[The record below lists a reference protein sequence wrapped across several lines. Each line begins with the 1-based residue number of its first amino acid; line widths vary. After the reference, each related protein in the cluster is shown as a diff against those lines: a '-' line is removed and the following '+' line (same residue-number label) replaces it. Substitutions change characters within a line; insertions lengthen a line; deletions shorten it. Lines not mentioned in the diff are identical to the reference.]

1 ANTSGGDIV
10 GGTYGFLF
18 TSGPLSNPWLNKWG
32 GVTSWT
38 LNIPNN
44 VFIGPFVSDNFCTFS
59 NGKYYT
65 VNWWDQGYVNTK
77 ACIMETSAPP
87 VAILT
92 VSHGTVCAAAPVTV
106 TFTLSGVP
114 SAEEKFY
121 VRWSHDG
128 WVTSSVATA
137 SVTGTTGTAT
147 IGGYAGG
154 TTVSYYVFSSTV
166 SLSGMGSDY
175 DLCTI
180 NLNSNGGV
188 NYSYTVPTIS
198 ISGSV
203 TNASCSAPSSG
214 AIDITVSGGTTFP
227 PPTQTYSQNFN
238 SLPSSGSPT
247 WTNNVTLAQWYS
259 NRTTITAND
268 GSSTAGS
275 LYSYGSTSSTERALG
290 SLASGSTG
298 TIHYGV
304 AITNTTGSTL
314 TTVSVSY
321 TGEQW
326 RNGASGVV
334 NLLDFAYQLNASS
347 ITSGT
352 WTDVNP
358 LDFASIHNSGTA
370 GALNGNLAAN
380 RTSISHTYSLTI
392 APGDVL
398 WLRWSDIDNTGSDH
412 GLAVDDLTVTL
423 TGAGGSYSYSWS
435 NGATTEDIS
444 GLTMG
449 TYTVTVTDAAGC
461 TASQSFYVDQPGG
474 FSLSFIT
481 SDVTCPGGS
490 NGSVNLTVV
499 GGVSPYTYS
508 WSNGATTEDLSGL
521 VAGTYTVTV
530 TDHASC
536 QATGSVTIHQPAA
549 FSLSTTVSN
558 ATCPGGSDGAIDL
571 TVSGA
576 TSPYSYLWSTGATTE
591 DLSGLTAGLYI
602 VTVTDFN
609 GCTALKPVLVGEP
622 PPFSLST
629 VVDDVS
635 CHGGSDGAI
644 DLMVSGG
651 TPSVL
656 PHVSQNFNTLVTSG
670 TGNPW
675 VDNTTLAGWY
685 STRTTINAGD
695 GTSNAGALYS
705 FGTGTSTE
713 RALGSIASGSTGTI
727 QYGVALTNTF
737 GVPVKG
743 LQVNYRGEQ
752 WRCGGNTSAHTLE
765 FSWQLNATDLISGT
779 WTDENALDF
788 VSLVNN
794 PAASALDGN
803 AFGNYADLSHSF
815 SVNLPAGQTIWLRW
829 TDINDV
835 GNDHGLAVDDLQV
848 YFITEDEGYVYVW
861 SNGATTQDLSGLS
874 AGTYTVTVYDA
885 NGCSA
890 STSATVNEPAPLAL
904 TESHTDVS
912 CDLAADGTIDVSV
925 SGGTAPYSYLW
936 NDGAT
941 TEDRSG
947 LAAGT
952 YTVTV
957 TDANGC
963 SDQISVTL
971 INLATATNWYADS
984 DGDGYG
990 DPAVSTLACV
1000 APTGYVA
1007 DNTDCNDAN
1016 AAVNPGATEV
1026 CFNGVDDNCNGSV
1039 DENNVTVSVSP
1050 SGSMT
1055 VCHGVPVLLSSS
1067 VSGSGPYTYQWYRGA
1082 NAQAGATDPT
1092 YTTTKKGTFYVVV
1105 SNGSCTATSNSVNIN
1120 RNPTPP
1126 ASVINQSGTTDL
1138 CVAGGTIQLRGNGGA
1153 SSGYTYQWYKNGV
1166 LMPGVTQRKITVTST
1181 GSYTVVVTNSYGCS
1195 TESAPEVITTS
1206 CRLEELRTAS
1216 LSLYPNP
1223 TQGGQV
1229 MVSAQVNSD
1238 APVTITVSTLLGQE
1252 VLRSV
1257 TVSEG
1262 GLVQTTLELP
1272 AGLASGTYVVKLV
1285 SGNSTVTRN
1294 LVLQR

>member
-1 ANTSGGDIV
+1 MSKPFPLLKAAVFVIGAGLLCSSHVLFGQIYYPEGLNMPGAYNGWANPPTNVKFANPNQVAGGQLNVHPLLLGQRIWQTKFHANTSGGDIV

-449 TYTVTVTDAAGC
+449 T
-461 TASQSFYVDQPGG
+461 
-474 FSLSFIT
+474 
-481 SDVTCPGGS
+481 
-490 NGSVNLTVV
+490 
-499 GGVSPYTYS
+499 
-508 WSNGATTEDLSGL
+508 
-521 VAGTYTVTV
+521 
-530 TDHASC
+530 
-536 QATGSVTIHQPAA
+536 
-549 FSLSTTVSN
+549 
-558 ATCPGGSDGAIDL
+558 
-571 TVSGA
+571 
-576 TSPYSYLWSTGATTE
+576 
-591 DLSGLTAGLYI
+591 
-602 VTVTDFN
+602 
-609 GCTALKPVLVGEP
+609 
-622 PPFSLST
+622 
-629 VVDDVS
+629 
-635 CHGGSDGAI
+635 
-644 DLMVSGG
+644 
-651 TPSVL
+651 
-656 PHVSQNFNTLVTSG
+656 
-670 TGNPW
+670 
-675 VDNTTLAGWY
+675 
-685 STRTTINAGD
+685 
-695 GTSNAGALYS
+695 
-705 FGTGTSTE
+705 
-713 RALGSIASGSTGTI
+713 
-727 QYGVALTNTF
+727 
-737 GVPVKG
+737 
-743 LQVNYRGEQ
+743 
-752 WRCGGNTSAHTLE
+752 
-765 FSWQLNATDLISGT
+765 
-779 WTDENALDF
+779 
-788 VSLVNN
+788 
-794 PAASALDGN
+794 
-803 AFGNYADLSHSF
+803 
-815 SVNLPAGQTIWLRW
+815 
-829 TDINDV
+829 
-835 GNDHGLAVDDLQV
+835 
-848 YFITEDEGYVYVW
+848 
-861 SNGATTQDLSGLS
+861 
-874 AGTYTVTVYDA
+874 
-885 NGCSA
+885 
-890 STSATVNEPAPLAL
+890 
-904 TESHTDVS
+904 
-912 CDLAADGTIDVSV
+912 
-925 SGGTAPYSYLW
+925 
-936 NDGAT
+936 
-941 TEDRSG
+941 
-947 LAAGT
+947 
-952 YTVTV
+952 
-957 TDANGC
+957 
-963 SDQISVTL
+963 
-971 INLATATNWYADS
+971 
-984 DGDGYG
+984 
-990 DPAVSTLACV
+990 
-1000 APTGYVA
+1000 
-1007 DNTDCNDAN
+1007 
-1016 AAVNPGATEV
+1016 
-1026 CFNGVDDNCNGSV
+1026 
-1039 DENNVTVSVSP
+1039 
-1050 SGSMT
+1050 
-1055 VCHGVPVLLSSS
+1055 
-1067 VSGSGPYTYQWYRGA
+1067 
-1082 NAQAGATDPT
+1082 
-1092 YTTTKKGTFYVVV
+1092 
-1105 SNGSCTATSNSVNIN
+1105 
-1120 RNPTPP
+1120 
-1126 ASVINQSGTTDL
+1126 
-1138 CVAGGTIQLRGNGGA
+1138 
-1153 SSGYTYQWYKNGV
+1153 
-1166 LMPGVTQRKITVTST
+1166 
-1181 GSYTVVVTNSYGCS
+1181 
-1195 TESAPEVITTS
+1195 
-1206 CRLEELRTAS
+1206 
-1216 LSLYPNP
+1216 
-1223 TQGGQV
+1223 
-1229 MVSAQVNSD
+1229 
-1238 APVTITVSTLLGQE
+1238 
-1252 VLRSV
+1252 
-1257 TVSEG
+1257 
-1262 GLVQTTLELP
+1262 
-1272 AGLASGTYVVKLV
+1272 
-1285 SGNSTVTRN
+1285 
-1294 LVLQR
+1294 